1 MPMER
6 VTFANAAG
14 QQLAGRLHLPDAG
27 PPVAFALFAH
37 CFTCTKN
44 LRAVGHVSRTL
55 AERGI
60 ATLRFDFT
68 GLGESEGDFGGTGFS
83 SNVDDL
89 VAAAAFL
96 AERWQAPA
104 LLVGHSLGGA
114 AVLRAAARIPSVRA
128 VATINAPASPD
139 HVLRHLTG
147 AIARIEELGEAEV
160 DLGGRPFTLREE
172 FIEDIRAAAM
182 IDSVADL
189 NVPLLV
195 FHAPEDATVGIENAA
210 RIMDAAKQP
219 KSFIALDGA
228 DHLLST
234 EADARFCAEMLSCWA
249 ARYLGEAQSPA
260 EAGLRAGDRVTAR
273 IGRDH
278 YRTDIVANGH
288 RLVADEPASVGG
300 TNLGPS
306 PYGLLLAG
314 LGACTAMTLRMYADR
329 KGWPLERVTV
339 RLRHDKI
346 HARDCEDCETQTGR
360 IDRIERELH
369 LEGELDEAQR
379 ARLMDIA
386 DKCPVHRTLNS
397 EIDHLLRAVG
407 TDG

>member
-6 VTFANAAG
+6 VTFANKSG
-14 QQLAGRLHLPDAG
+14 LQLAGRLHLPDDG
-27 PPVAFALFAH
+27 PPRAFAIFAH

-68 GLGESEGDFGGTGFS
+68 GLGESEGEFGGTGFS

-89 VAAAAFL
+89 VAAATFL
-96 AERWQAPA
+96 GERWQAPA

-114 AVLRAAARIPSVRA
+114 AVLRAAERIPTVRA

-147 AIARIEELGEAEV
+147 ALEEIEERGEAEV
-160 DLGGRPFTLREE
+160 SFGGRPFLLQRA

-182 IDSVADL
+182 TDSIAGL
-189 NVPLLV
+189 KVPLLV
-195 FHAPEDATVGIENAA
+195 FHAPQDVTVGIENAA
-210 RIMDAAKQP
+210 AILEAADQP

-228 DHLLST
+228 DHLLSA

-249 ARYLGEAQSPA
+249 ARYVGED
-260 EAGLRAGDRVTAR
+260 EAPTEDRLRAGDRVTAR

-288 RLVADEPASVGG
+288 RIVADEPSSVGG

-329 KGWPLERVTV
+329 KKWPLEQVTV

-346 HARDCEDCETQTGR
+346 HARDCEDCESATGK

-369 LEGELDEAQR
+369 LEGDLDEAQR
-379 ARLMDIA
+379 ARLLDIA
-386 DKCPVHRTLNS
+386 NKCPVHRTMETETKNIARLV
-397 EIDHLLRAVG
+397 EA
-407 TDG
+407 DG